1 MSKNLHPLSTI
12 LWAKGRMSRHWVA
25 SVRRQSRLK
34 IAFIALSTLIL
45 NLGGFGL
52 AWGLLRTFRNFSSE
66 LFGFTA
72 NIDFTDV
79 LLNRMLSVLALT
91 LLVLL
96 AVSNVLVAFATFYRS
111 REVSRLVQAPI
122 STATFFLGRF
132 VECVSFSSWGV
143 AFLGAPL
150 LLAYGLERGLSPL
163 FYVAAVLFF
172 VPFVTI
178 PAALGATTA
187 MVLVRMLAG
196 RVLRPAWML
205 LLGGTA
211 AVALLLRA
219 RAAAPDLSQAET
231 FQAVFEAMSRSQ
243 SPFLPSHWFAQGLLH
258 AAVGDLGD
266 ALFFGLLLLSWA
278 ALLVWVATLVAER
291 TFYVG
296 WTNLLAADEQRE
308 QSRSGLFSRVG
319 EAVLRPLPEPERS
332 LVLKDL
338 RLFWRD
344 PAQWSQFLL
353 FFGLLAVY
361 LVNMRSSGTFFG
373 DQTFRPWIAILNMAA
388 SMLILA
394 TLTTRFVYPLISLE
408 GRRFWILGLSPI
420 PRRRL
425 VLQKFR
431 LSVASCSLITVS
443 LALVSGWRLQLAPF
457 ELGLTLFGVI
467 SATATLSSLAVGLG
481 AMYPNF
487 TEDNPSRIISGM
499 GGTLNFILSFLF
511 IVTMTTGQAFVVQWR
526 NAPQLSE
533 AARTQGTTWVLV
545 GMLLLTLITTVV
557 PLHLGIRSLE
567 ETEF

>member
-1 MSKNLHPLSTI
+1 MHLHPLSTL
-12 LWAKGRMSRHWVA
+12 LWAKARISRHWVA

-34 IAFIALSTLIL
+34 IGFIALSTLLL

-52 AWGLLRTFRNFSSE
+52 AWGLLRTFREFSSE

-91 LLVLL
+91 LFALLV
-96 AVSNVLVAFATFYRS
+96 VSNVLVAFATLYRA
-111 REVSRLVQAPI
+111 REVARLVQAPI
-122 STATFFLGRF
+122 SVSTFFLGRF

-163 FYVAAVLFF
+163 FYAAAVLFF

-178 PAALGATTA
+178 PAALGATIA
-187 MVLVRMLAG
+187 MVLVRALAG
-196 RVLRPAWML
+196 RVLRPAWIL
-205 LLGGTA
+205 LVGGVA
-211 AVALLLRA
+211 AVGLLLRA
-219 RAAAPDLSQAET
+219 RASAPDLSQAET

-243 SPFLPSHWFAQGLLH
+243 SPFFPSHWFAQGMLH
-258 AAVGDLGD
+258 AAVGDLSD
-266 ALFFGLLLLSWA
+266 ALFYGLLLVSWA
-278 ALLVWVATLVAER
+278 AALVWIATQVAEL

-308 QSRSGLFSRVG
+308 QSRSGPLSRFLEG
-319 EAVLRPLPEPERS
+319 ALRPIAEPERS

-344 PAQWSQFLL
+344 PAQWSQFLI

-361 LVNMRSSGTFFG
+361 LVNMRSTGNFFG

-431 LSVASCSLITVS
+431 LSVATCSLFTVT
-443 LALVSGWRLQLAPF
+443 LALISGWRLQLAPF
-457 ELGLTLFGVI
+457 ELGLTLFGVVA
-467 SATATLSSLAVGLG
+467 ATATLSALAVGLG
-481 AMYPNF
+481 SMFPNF

-511 IVTMTTGQAFVVQWR
+511 IVAMTTGQAFVVQWR
-526 NAPQLSE
+526 LAPQLGE
-533 AARTQGTTWVLV
+533 ATRVRGTLWVLAAMV
-545 GMLLLTLITTVV
+545 LLTLVTTVV
-557 PLHLGIRSLE
+557 PLRLGIKSLE
-567 ETEF
+567 DTEF